1 MKSQYP
7 GGRIFG
13 LDVMRTMGGMTVVL
27 SHTSFLVGDHWPRF
41 PMIPGIDWVALF
53 FVLSGFLIGGI
64 LLGTAATYRSPL
76 LGFVDFMQRRWLRT
90 LPNYYLFLL
99 LNILLLALGMAPGL
113 LTHATPA
120 YFAFLQNFFKP
131 IDLFFWESWSLAVEE
146 WFYLLFPLLLF
157 TLMGVFSKSTGR
169 AFLLVCLAF
178 ILTPIWIR
186 LSLAGHVHDATS
198 WDLWVNKFVPAR
210 LDAPG
215 YGMLAAW
222 SAHRWPKG
230 WRQVRWIAM
239 PASLILLWFTFHHP
253 YAVAPR
259 FATFALKSQEALA
272 LALWLPLFSTWH
284 VGGRFAGTFKV
295 LSLVTYAQY
304 LVHMPLL
311 YLMGSWVKHPV
322 ASTCALRYALFFLLV
337 ELISI
342 GIYFGW
348 ELPFMRLRPKVWR
361 WLDARWP
368 RPAGRMSG

>member
-1 MKSQYP
+1 MSSQYP

-13 LDVMRTMGGMTVVL
+13 LDVMRTIGGMTVVL

-53 FVLSGFLIGGI
+53 FVLSGFLITGI
-64 LLGTAATYRSPL
+64 LLDTAGTCRSPL

-90 LPNYYLFLL
+90 FPNYYLFLGI
-99 LNILLLALGMAPGL
+99 NILLVALCAAPGML
-113 LTHATPA
+113 SHATPA
-120 YFAFLQNFFKP
+120 YFVFLQNFHVP
-131 IDLFFWESWSLAVEE
+131 LDLFFWESWSLAVEE

-157 TLMGVFSKSTGR
+157 TLMGVFSKPASR

-178 ILTPIWIR
+178 ILAPAGIR
-186 LSLAGHVHDATS
+186 LLLAGHVHDADS
-198 WDLWVNKFVPAR
+198 WSLWVNKLVPAR

-230 WRQVRWIAM
+230 WRQVRWAAM
-239 PASLILLWFTFHHP
+239 PVSLILLWYTFHHP

-259 FATFALKSQEALA
+259 FATFALKGLEALA
-272 LALWLPLFSTWH
+272 LALWLPLFSTWLR
-284 VGGRFAGTFKV
+284 GGRFTGIFKV

-322 ASTCALRYALFFLLV
+322 ASTCALRYALFFLMV

-348 ELPFMRLRPKVWR
+348 ELPFMRMREPVGR
-361 WLDARWP
+361 WLRSHWP
-368 RPAGRMSG
+368 RPGVER